1 MPQSFHLTIPC
12 PSRARPPRG
21 TRILP
26 PPKHLLRYHDFG
38 ADAARGE
45 CLLVI
50 SVIIQNGMKQLGIA
64 PRRWVERAER
74 R

>member
-1 MPQSFHLTIPC
+1 LE
-12 PSRARPPRG
+12 
-21 TRILP
+21 RILP

-38 ADAARGE
+38 ADAARGKS
-45 CLLVI
+45 LLVI
-50 SVIIQNGMKQLGIA
+50 SVIQNGMNLLGVA